1 MSEFRK
7 DGGGDFDKRGGAT
20 PPSSGSGASGIDP
33 FGFKHEVQAALR
45 AEHRPSPEVMDLI
58 QRWRIPE
65 HVVRAVQA
73 HVEGNLSEHNA
84 LSSLHRDIK
93 PVADRDATSDFH
105 VHTAIPGGARFRFS
119 SERSPV
125 VAYVP
130 FSLEDLPGRG
140 RPLITNGPRWEFIL
154 APIPEHRPGD
164 YPVHARGL
172 ELDGWKVVEQASL
185 GPDPSAC
192 LDELRLALLR
202 LEGIVLKRGD
212 PSGIACC
219 PECGRSL
226 QPLSYMHTPV
236 GMKWTSSNGNIE
248 RGYGGCKLLENL
260 PLPHPQQAF
269 SPLPLNGDIEAAWLR
284 NVWKDWSTLSTIHD
298 DVWRS
303 GLPTDGQ
310 HLPHGLIDNY
320 RRISLEY
327 RLLPKR
333 AHEVEVPACH
343 GCRIVVPEHVRQV
356 DTLVLEIPHHVLL
369 RWLM

>member
-119 SERSPV
+119 SERCPV

-130 FSLEDLPGRG
+130 FRWRISPAG
-140 RPLITNGPRWEFIL
+140 RPLISMGLVEFIL
-154 APIPEHRPGD
+154 APISEHRPGD
-164 YPVHARGL
+164 CPVH
-172 ELDGWKVVEQASL
+172 SL
-185 GPDPSAC
+185 NLTA
-192 LDELRLALLR
+192 
-202 LEGIVLKRGD
+202 
-212 PSGIACC
+212 
-219 PECGRSL
+219 GRSL
-226 QPLSYMHTPV
+226 S
-236 GMKWTSSNGNIE
+236 
-248 RGYGGCKLLENL
+248 R
-260 PLPHPQQAF
+260 
-269 SPLPLNGDIEAAWLR
+269 
-284 NVWKDWSTLSTIHD
+284 
-298 DVWRS
+298 
-303 GLPTDGQ
+303 
-310 HLPHGLIDNY
+310 
-320 RRISLEY
+320 
-327 RLLPKR
+327 RLLDQIHPR
-333 AHEVEVPACH
+333 V
-343 GCRIVVPEHVRQV
+343 
-356 DTLVLEIPHHVLL
+356 
-369 RWLM
+369 WMN

>member
-45 AEHRPSPEVMDLI
+45 AEHCPSPEVMDLI

-119 SERSPV
+119 TEVPSRGLCSVFVGGSPR
-125 VAYVP
+125 P
-130 FSLEDLPGRG
+130 G

-185 GPDPSAC
+185 DQ
-192 LDELRLALLR
+192 
-202 LEGIVLKRGD
+202 I
-212 PSGIACC
+212 
-219 PECGRSL
+219 
-226 QPLSYMHTPV
+226 
-236 GMKWTSSNGNIE
+236 
-248 RGYGGCKLLENL
+248 
-260 PLPHPQQAF
+260 HP
-269 SPLPLNGDIEAAWLR
+269 R
-284 NVWKDWSTLSTIHD
+284 VWM
-298 DVWRS
+298 
-303 GLPTDGQ
+303 
-310 HLPHGLIDNY
+310 N
-320 RRISLEY
+320 
-327 RLLPKR
+327 
-333 AHEVEVPACH
+333 
-343 GCRIVVPEHVRQV
+343 
-356 DTLVLEIPHHVLL
+356 
-369 RWLM
+369 